1 MIFDRISLVSA
12 YKALKYVNDNDGR
25 VTEILFNRQA
35 FYGTKTSLRF
45 MSLLDLKNYI
55 STEFPYQHFDPEC
68 DCGTGQESIQQ
79 LLSFHV
85 YIKDLQTQIE
95 SKHAVF
101 VNNLRQ
107 DFESMKSSQLN
118 NMSIKKIQ
126 SVFEGNLRL
135 DFLKDNYICDS
146 YVQQQGNYVNPCDYI
161 EIVSNDFYTELL
173 TKHYYL
179 TQNYDI

>member
-45 MSLLDLKNYI
+45 KDIAELKAYI
-55 STEFPYQHFDPEC
+55 TNEFPYQYFDPEC
-68 DCGTGQESIQQ
+68 DCGTGIESIQR

-85 YIKDLQTQIE
+85 YLKDLKTQKE
-95 SKHAVF
+95 SKHAII
-101 VNNLRQ
+101 VNNLRR
-107 DFESMKSSQLN
+107 DFESIKELQLN
-118 NMSIKKIQ
+118 NLSVKKMQ
-126 SVFEGNLRL
+126 EVFEGNLRL
-135 DFLKDNYICDS
+135 DFLKENYICES
-146 YVQQQGNYVNPCDYI
+146 YIQRQGRYVNPCDYI
-161 EIVSNDFYTELL
+161 EIVSNDFYKELIAN
-173 TKHYYL
+173 HYYL

>member
-12 YKALKYVNDNDGR
+12 YKALKYVNDNDGK

-35 FYGTKTSLRF
+35 FYGTKTNLRF
-45 MSLLDLKNYI
+45 KSLVELKTYI
-55 STEFPYQHFDPEC
+55 DTEFPYQHFDPTC
-68 DCGTGQESIQQ
+68 DCGTGQESIHR
-79 LLSFHV
+79 LLSFNV

-107 DFESMKSSQLN
+107 DFESTKAYQLN
-118 NMSIKKIQ
+118 NLSIKNIQ

-135 DFLKDNYICDS
+135 DFLKANYICES
-146 YVQQQGNYVNPCDYI
+146 YIQQQGTYVNPCDYI